1 MRKTLLAAAL
11 ALTASA
17 AHAAPFSYDYVE
29 GGFGEIDEADALFL
43 KGSKALDKNLYMLGG
58 AYVIDENEADGFY
71 LEGGVGYHMPLSKQA
86 DLFLNGQLLYGD
98 FDYKVRT
105 PFGTVKGSED
115 DLGAILRA
123 GVRFMPVDKVELEG
137 VLAVSSNDTLIDDG
151 VGLDAYGRYY
161 FTSEFSGALGLHS
174 DTELDGVSLSVR
186 YNFR

>member
-71 LEGGVGYHMPLSKQA
+71 LEGGVGYHMP
-86 DLFLNGQLLYGD
+86 
-98 FDYKVRT
+98 
-105 PFGTVKGSED
+105 
-115 DLGAILRA
+115 
-123 GVRFMPVDKVELEG
+123 
-137 VLAVSSNDTLIDDG
+137 
-151 VGLDAYGRYY
+151 
-161 FTSEFSGALGLHS
+161 
-174 DTELDGVSLSVR
+174 
-186 YNFR
+186 